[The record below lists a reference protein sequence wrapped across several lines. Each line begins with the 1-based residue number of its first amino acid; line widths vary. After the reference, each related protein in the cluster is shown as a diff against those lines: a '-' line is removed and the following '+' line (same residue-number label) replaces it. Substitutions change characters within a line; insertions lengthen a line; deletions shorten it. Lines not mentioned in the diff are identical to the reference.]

1 MIIIATI
8 IWNASY
14 QQQQHDTEENWQKAV
29 NFVPPSGMLI
39 IYDPDATHD
48 EHRMKIGDGVTNVNS
63 LPFFAADATTIDAI
77 TSEEIDEI
85 CV

>member
-1 MIIIATI
+1 MNLAAKEYYG
-8 IWNASY
+8 WAL
-14 QQQQHDTEENWQKAV
+14 QKHDTEANWQKAV

-48 EHRMKIGDGVTNVNS
+48 DHRMKIGDGTTNVNS
-63 LPFFAADATTIDAI
+63 LPFFAIDTI
-77 TSEEIDEI
+77 TSAEIDEI